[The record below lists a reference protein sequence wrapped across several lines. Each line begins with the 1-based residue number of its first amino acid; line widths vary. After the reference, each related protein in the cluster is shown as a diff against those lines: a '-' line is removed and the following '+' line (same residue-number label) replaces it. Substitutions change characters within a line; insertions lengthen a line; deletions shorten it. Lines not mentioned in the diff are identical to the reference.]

1 MTDTDPTTAE
11 RLFLFSALTI
21 YFALACPR
29 KGDGALLVGESGY
42 PDWLFLLQ
50 GTRAFTRILGPGV
63 DGPVAPLFNHGA
75 DRWLARDPNPEPVSR
90 VHEHLDSM
98 RSLIALR
105 QHDVDLRNIYFKAID
120 ELAKSFS
127 VFDKAGGGQCD
138 LTDAFVWI
146 FEVAEDFLPLL
157 REPTQE
163 AVAIMAFF
171 AVLLKR
177 LEKQWWLRGW
187 ADHLIAKSYNL
198 LDDEHRLWVQ
208 WPLQETGYSD
218 GPLPLAAAMDTY
230 RVNRY
235 NVTGP
240 GTMSN
245 RLIQGAFRYQRLN
258 LSSPGVLT
266 LRNVGAHPTL
276 HTTPATDL
284 PGYFESSD
292 DTLNQIWA
300 VGARKIQ
307 MTEVPKN
314 NLPDFLEVTADGAL
328 AESVAPQVLGSAVAA
343 QLLQYD
349 LTFQVKP
356 LVGGFAFTVLSDTQN
371 SGIYISCDIVNGK
384 IAAYAGSTQ
393 ENEQLQSFDLPSNLT
408 IAMES
413 WHTVRVTVAITD
425 IKVTIDGWDALT
437 MSQTARVFGSFG
449 IGASFGHR
457 AVFRNL
463 SAYSPDGT
471 KIYSHPLTDTSF
483 LPHFFMGTNP
493 AAAMVDGS
501 RRDRIAYTGDLDIA
515 GGAALVSTHGLEYIM
530 GTSDLFGSYQATP
543 GFFIPTA
550 KIQQAPLEQK
560 LDVNITGLIGYSFN
574 LLTAVASTYMH
585 TGNVT
590 FAQFWAPKIQAML
603 DWADSQ
609 TLDNGLFNLSNASFG
624 GDWNYYDPT
633 QSGVVTKFNVIYAYA
648 LQECL
653 TILADGG
660 IDNAVYQERLARL
673 RNAIDTQLWSDEL
686 ENMTTGFSQ
695 DSNAIAILA
704 GVNLAA
710 NHSSQA
716 ILSTLSAELMRPA
729 GPLAFSSDV
738 IASGF
743 QPYISPFASAYHLR
757 AALASNNSDAA
768 VELLN
773 KLWTPM
779 ADSTNA
785 NYTGC
790 FWETL
795 DQDGHPGLG
804 TTTSLCHGWAAGP
817 SAELTQYVLGA
828 TPAKPGWA
836 EFQVAPLTLGLR
848 SARGKIPLVDGM
860 VEVEWAFDS
869 NGLLTMT
876 VDAPMGTTGTV
887 NLPNPMLIPARESR
901 LTVNGFVQESE
912 SFEVVGGTA
921 LTLVQTIAS

>member
-1 MTDTDPTTAE
+1 
-11 RLFLFSALTI
+11 
-21 YFALACPR
+21 
-29 KGDGALLVGESGY
+29 
-42 PDWLFLLQ
+42 
-50 GTRAFTRILGPGV
+50 
-63 DGPVAPLFNHGA
+63 
-75 DRWLARDPNPEPVSR
+75 
-90 VHEHLDSM
+90 
-98 RSLIALR
+98 
-105 QHDVDLRNIYFKAID
+105 
-120 ELAKSFS
+120 
-127 VFDKAGGGQCD
+127 
-138 LTDAFVWI
+138 
-146 FEVAEDFLPLL
+146 
-157 REPTQE
+157 
-163 AVAIMAFF
+163 
-171 AVLLKR
+171 
-177 LEKQWWLRGW
+177 
-187 ADHLIAKSYNL
+187 
-198 LDDEHRLWVQ
+198 
-208 WPLQETGYSD
+208 
-218 GPLPLAAAMDTY
+218 
-230 RVNRY
+230 
-235 NVTGP
+235 
-240 GTMSN
+240 MSN

-276 HTTPATDL
+276 HTTPLTDL
-284 PGYFESSD
+284 PGCFESSD

-300 VGARKIQ
+300 VGARTIQ

-328 AESVAPQVLGSAVAA
+328 TESVAPQVLGSAVAA

-356 LVGGFAFTVLSDTQN
+356 LVGGFGFTVLSDTQN
-371 SGIYISCDIVNGK
+371 SGIYISCDLKNGK
-384 IAAYAGSTQ
+384 IEAYAGSTQ
-393 ENEQLQSFDLPSNLT
+393 ENEQLQSFNLPSNLT

-413 WHTVRVTVAITD
+413 WHTVQAKVAITD
-425 IKVTIDGWDALT
+425 IKVTIDGCDVLT

-463 SAYSPDGT
+463 SAYNTDGT
-471 KIYSHPLTDTSF
+471 EIYSHPLTDTSF
-483 LPHFFMGTNP
+483 LPDFFMGTNP
-493 AAAMVDGS
+493 ATAMVDGS

-530 GTSDLFGSYQATP
+530 GTLDLFGSYQAAP

-560 LDVNITGLIGYSFN
+560 LDVDITGLIGYSFN

-603 DWADSQ
+603 DWANSQ
-609 TLDNGLFNLSNASFG
+609 TLDNGLFNLSDPSFG

-660 IDNAVYQERLARL
+660 TDNEVYQERLAGL
-673 RNAIDTQLWSDEL
+673 RNAIDTQLWSDKL
-686 ENMTTGFSQ
+686 GAYSLSENMTTGFSQ

-704 GVNLAA
+704 GINLAA

-773 KLWTPM
+773 KLWAPM

-795 DQDGHPGLG
+795 DQAGRPGLG
-804 TTTSLCHGWAAGP
+804 ITTSLCHGWAAGP
-817 SAELTQYVLGA
+817 SAELTKYVLGA
-828 TPAKPGWA
+828 TPTKPGWA

-848 SARGKIPLVDGM
+848 SARGKIPLVDGI
-860 VEVEWAFDS
+860 VGVEWAFDS

-887 NLPNPMLIPARESR
+887 NLPSPMLIPADQSEFII
-901 LTVNGFVQESE
+901 NGVIKKGR
-912 SFEVVGGTA
+912 SFEVVGGNA
-921 LTLVQTIAS
+921 FTLVQSVSS